1 MWDQGFPGVPQTENL
16 VLWLCSKG
24 YSMGERVS
32 QEHLQECLTV
42 EVHSGAGYCDTGR
55 LQRWAKIFPFQKD
68 TQEQSLL
75 KFAAFSA
82 RKEQTWPAKFLGA
95 EVCFSRES
103 VVPSP
108 EPHTR

>member
-1 MWDQGFPGVPQTENL
+1 
-16 VLWLCSKG
+16 
-24 YSMGERVS
+24 MGERVS

-42 EVHSGAGYCDTGR
+42 EVHSGAGYCDRGR
-55 LQRWAKIFPFQKD
+55 LQRWAEILLFQKD

-82 RKEQTWPAKFLGA
+82 RKEKTWPAKLLGA
-95 EVCFSRES
+95 EGCLSRES

-108 EPHTR
+108 EPRIR